1 MLEDE
6 PMSNDLTEYFAGTK
20 LYGDDFSAKDIE
32 AWFKDETDAYAE
44 LGAKDRSTYH
54 YAYTALNEHHGYR
67 FLPPGPIEHAL
78 GLGSAYGDEFLP
90 IADRLR
96 RITILDPSD
105 SFSTDHVAGVPC
117 RHVKPR
123 TNGDMPFDR
132 ETFDLITCFGVLHH
146 IANISHVMAEC
157 HRCLR
162 PRGIFLVR
170 EPITSMGDWR
180 RPRAGLTKRERGIPV
195 KIFHDIIAKAGFRIR
210 RRGFCVFPVITKLA
224 TAVGIAPFNH
234 RSLTALDSIVSL
246 AFSWNDRYH
255 RTRVIE
261 KFGPQALYFV
271 LEKPASAC

>member
-1 MLEDE
+1 
-6 PMSNDLTEYFAGTK
+6 MSNDLTEYFAGTK

>member
-1 MLEDE
+1 MLGDE

-20 LYGDDFSAKDIE
+20 LYGDDFSTKDIE

-117 RHVKPR
+117 RYVKPR
-123 TNGDMPFDR
+123 TNGR
-132 ETFDLITCFGVLHH
+132 HAV
-146 IANISHVMAEC
+146 
-157 HRCLR
+157 R
-162 PRGIFLVR
+162 PRDLRSHHVL
-170 EPITSMGDWR
+170 R
-180 RPRAGLTKRERGIPV
+180 R
-195 KIFHDIIAKAGFRIR
+195 
-210 RRGFCVFPVITKLA
+210 
-224 TAVGIAPFNH
+224 APPH
-234 RSLTALDSIVSL
+234 RQH
-246 AFSWNDRYH
+246 FSRDG
-255 RTRVIE
+255 RV
-261 KFGPQALYFV
+261 
-271 LEKPASAC
+271 